1 MKVKLISAFLVA
13 FCAFASS
20 LQPAAAVKY
29 GANSVYKATENGIT
43 TVYIDGTAG
52 NKMAVDLGQVTKT
65 TSKLAAACGD
75 VKISIPKGNPS
86 FAGLKVDGVAIDYA
100 SLPIQTLPT
109 CTNGTFSEAR
119 TANFKTAKG
128 QVVIVGKTPN
138 TSVSIVLAGDSTK
151 NLAINACG
159 TGVLHAAKGDTLP
172 ATFTVNGT
180 SYTLASLPDSG
191 KGPVCKKSA
200 TGVYTT
206 YTPSTWAS
214 GGSGGSGN

>member
-1 MKVKLISAFLVA
+1 MKVKLISAFLLGIGA
-13 FCAFASS
+13 IASS
-20 LQPAAAVKY
+20 LSPAAAVQY
-29 GANSVYKATENGIT
+29 NGATVYKATENGIT

-52 NKMAVDLGQVTKT
+52 NKVAVDLGQVTKT

-75 VKISIPKGNPS
+75 VKISIPKGNPTFS
-86 FAGLKVDGVAIDYA
+86 GLKVDGVAIDYA
-100 SLPIQTLPT
+100 SLPIQILPT
-109 CTNGTFSEAR
+109 CTNGTFAEAR

-138 TSVSIVLAGDSTK
+138 TSVSIMLPGDSTK

-180 SYTLASLPDSG
+180 SYTLASLPDAG
-191 KGPVCKKSA
+191 HGPVCKKTA
-200 TGVYTT
+200 TGSYAA
-206 YTPSTWAS
+206 YTPSSWSAK
-214 GGSGGSGN
+214 